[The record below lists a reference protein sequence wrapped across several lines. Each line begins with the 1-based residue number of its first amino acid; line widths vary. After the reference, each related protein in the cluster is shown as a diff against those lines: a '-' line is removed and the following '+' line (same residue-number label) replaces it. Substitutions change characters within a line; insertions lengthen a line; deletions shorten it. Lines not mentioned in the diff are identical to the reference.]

1 MHLKLILVQ
10 IIKFCFFPLSL
21 SIVFIHQISD
31 EQYNNKIQFLANTMP
46 NPGMGNSNIRKD
58 NRDRNDRGS
67 MSRGGSMSGSGYNN
81 SNKLNRGN
89 YQDSDGWIQTGGN
102 KGRGGNNSTAFDPTK
117 FRASSVSVRTKIG
130 ENHTCLSCE
139 KHCIFIYKIHYL
151 FRTKK
156 ISQKHH
162 WVHQINSN
170 GS

>member
-10 IIKFCFFPLSL
+10 IIKFRFFPLDSVHSPIL
-21 SIVFIHQISD
+21 D
-31 EQYNNKIQFLANTMP
+31 EQYNNKIQYLANTMP

-117 FRASSVSVRTKIG
+117 FRASSVSVRPKSAR
-130 ENHTCLSCE
+130 EKHTCFSC
-139 KHCIFIYKIHYL
+139 
-151 FRTKK
+151 
-156 ISQKHH
+156 
-162 WVHQINSN
+162 
-170 GS
+170 G